1 MTAPDPRTNGH
12 TGHTRHSLGTTA
24 ARTLAT
30 TTKTPPHTL
39 STGPRWLI
47 RMLPWIDAGG
57 GAYRVNRRL
66 TYPVGG
72 GRLTFSFAAGQ
83 ARVVPG
89 ALRELPSL
97 RDLDDEDTLADLAAR
112 FTQRE
117 YSPGDV
123 IITAGRTAGEMV
135 LLAHGK
141 VSTRTAGAYGGET
154 TLDMLAEGGFLGE
167 DVLTG
172 NLPTWAVTAVALTPC
187 IVLTLSS
194 TAVGEITARSG
205 TLRAHLDRVRNS
217 PAPAHNKHG
226 EAAMNLASG
235 HQGEPGLPGT
245 FADYELQ
252 PREYELSLAQTILR
266 VHTRVSDLYNS
277 PLNQLEEQL
286 RLTIDELRERQE
298 HELINNPEFGLLH
311 NADLRQRIQTTAG
324 PPKPGDLDELLS
336 RRRKSKFFLAHPRTI
351 AAFGRECTRAGVYPD
366 SVEIQGSRVLAWR
379 GVPIFPCDKIP
390 VTSRGTSSVLVL
402 RTGEKDQG
410 VVGLRRTGI
419 PDEYEPG
426 LSVRLTGLDDK
437 AIASYLV
444 SVYYSAAVLTPD
456 ALGVLENV
464 ETAR

>member
-12 TGHTRHSLGTTA
+12 TRLSLDTA
-24 ARTLAT
+24 AARNLAT
-30 TTKTPPHTL
+30 TTKTPPHTP

-47 RMLPWIDAGG
+47 RMLPWIEAGG

-66 TYPVGG
+66 TYPVGA

-97 RDLDDEDTLADLAAR
+97 RDLDDEGTLADLAAR

-117 YSPGDV
+117 YGPGDV
-123 IITAGRTAGEMV
+123 ITTAGHAAGEMV

-141 VSTRTAGAYGGET
+141 VSTRATGPYGGET
-154 TLDMLAEGGFLGE
+154 ALDVLAEGGFLGE
-167 DVLTG
+167 EVLTG
-172 NLPTWAVTAVALTPC
+172 ARPTWAVTAVALTPC
-187 IVLTLSS
+187 IVLALSRA
-194 TAVGEITARSG
+194 AVGEITARSG
-205 TLRAHLDRVRNS
+205 RLRAHLDRIRDS
-217 PAPAHNKHG
+217 PAPARTKHG
-226 EAAMNLASG
+226 EAAMRLASG

-245 FADYELQ
+245 FADYELE

-266 VHTRVSDLYNS
+266 VHTRVSDLYSS
-277 PLNQLEEQL
+277 PLDQLEEQL
-286 RLTIDELRERQE
+286 RLTIQQLRERQE
-298 HELINNPEFGLLH
+298 HELINNPDFGLLH
-311 NADLRQRIQTTAG
+311 NADLRQRIHTTAG
-324 PPKPGDLDELLS
+324 PPRPGDLDELLS
-336 RRRKSKFFLAHPRTI
+336 RRRKSRFFLAHPRTI

-366 SVEIQGSRVLAWR
+366 SVEIQGSRLLGWR

-390 VTSRGTSSVLVL
+390 VTSRGTSSILVL

-426 LSVRLTGLDDK
+426 LSVRLTGIDDK

-444 SVYYSAAVLTPD
+444 SVYYSVAVLTPD